1 MVILN
6 KLVVVVVV
14 VVVVDCP
21 LDTRFFRS
29 LFGGTQ
35 RLFSVKY
42 PVPRGIKCLGF
53 STIIN
58 YLKVVTVHQ

>member
-14 VVVVDCP
+14 VVVVVDCP
-21 LDTRFFRS
+21 RDSRFFRS

-35 RLFSVKY
+35 
-42 PVPRGIKCLGF
+42 
-53 STIIN
+53 
-58 YLKVVTVHQ
+58 

>member
-1 MVILN
+1 MIILN
-6 KLVVVVVV
+6 TLVV
-14 VVVVDCP
+14 VVVVDCCP
-21 LDTRFFRS
+21 WDTRFFRS

-42 PVPRGIKCLGF
+42 PVPRSIYCLGF

>member
-6 KLVVVVVV
+6 KLVVVVVF
-14 VVVVDCP
+14 DCP
-21 LDTRFFRS
+21 RDIRFFRS

-42 PVPRGIKCLGF
+42 PVPRSIYCLGF

-58 YLKVVTVHQ
+58 YQKVVAVHQ

>member
-14 VVVVDCP
+14 DCP
-21 LDTRFFRS
+21 RDIRFFRL

-35 RLFSVKY
+35 RTVFCKISCSEKHIL
-42 PVPRGIKCLGF
+42 PRIF
-53 STIIN
+53 
-58 YLKVVTVHQ
+58 YHY

>member
-14 VVVVDCP
+14 VVVDCP
-21 LDTRFFRS
+21 RDTRFFRS

-42 PVPRGIKCLGF
+42 PVPRRIYCLGF

>member
-14 VVVVDCP
+14 VVDCP
-21 LDTRFFRS
+21 RDTRFFRS

-42 PVPRGIKCLGF
+42 PVPRSIYCLGF

-58 YLKVVTVHQ
+58 YSKVVTVHQ